1 MSSPLISRR
10 IAADYASVA
19 AALPAAGAAAQRRRA
34 AMEALEVVGLPAGR
48 DENWKYANLRA
59 LERLRFSPAATAQP
73 LALPQD
79 LPGPLT
85 GFARY
90 VLIDGVFAAA
100 LSAPLDAT
108 AAQVRSLASGGSA
121 DTPAGSDGLAA
132 GRPPAQLQG
141 DQRFALLNAAFATG
155 GIGIRVAQATA
166 QPARIELVFLASAD
180 QQAGASYPR
189 LELTLAAGARLE
201 LIERHLSTGTQPS
214 FITSAVAVDLAPGA
228 ALQHYRL
235 QELNP
240 QSILFDTLSAQVAQR
255 ADYRLHAIMSGAQSA
270 RATLAVRLGEDARLS
285 LAAAALGDRQQV
297 QDTYALVEHTAPG
310 ARTVQTFRGIAAG
323 RARVA
328 FNGKIVVH
336 SGAHGSDSRQSL
348 RGLLAGAEAEIDV
361 RPQLEIHTDE
371 VRCSHG
377 ATAGKLDEDMLF
389 YLLSR
394 GLDRDSAQRLLK
406 WAFLED
412 VIAQVALPPLRRQ
425 IEERLVARLGDD
437 NLRELL

>member
-1 MSSPLISRR
+1 MSSALTTR

-19 AALPAAGAAAQRRRA
+19 AAHPAADAAGQRRRA
-34 AMEALEVVGLPAGR
+34 AIEALEAVGLPGGR

-59 LERLRFSPAATAQP
+59 LERARFAPAAAAQP
-73 LALPQD
+73 AALPHD
-79 LPGPLT
+79 LPGPLP

-100 LSAPLDAT
+100 LSAPFDAT
-108 AAQVRSLASGGSA
+108 AAQVRSLAGGA
-121 DTPAGSDGLAA
+121 AVTTAAGSGAVAA
-132 GRPPAQLQG
+132 GRPLAELQG
-141 DQRFALLNAAFATG
+141 DERFALLNAAFAIG
-155 GIGIRVAQATA
+155 GIGIRVAAASA
-166 QPARIELVFLASAD
+166 QPVRIELVFLASAD
-180 QQAGASYPR
+180 QQDGASYPR
-189 LELTLAAGARLE
+189 LEVMLAAGARLE
-201 LIERHLSTGTQPS
+201 LIERHVSAGAQPS
-214 FITSAVAVDLAPGA
+214 FVTGAVTIDLAPGA
-228 ALQHYRL
+228 SLQHYRL
-235 QELNP
+235 QELNL
-240 QSILFDTLSAQVAQR
+240 QSILFDTLAAQVGQR
-255 ADYRLHAIMSGAQSA
+255 ASYRLHAIMSGAQSA
-270 RATLAVRLGEDARLS
+270 RATLAVRLGEGAQLS
-285 LAAAALGDRQQV
+285 LAAAALGERQQV

-310 ARTVQTFRGIAAG
+310 AHTVQTFRGIAAG

-336 SGAHGSDSRQSL
+336 AGAHGSDSQQSL

-394 GLDRDSAQRLLK
+394 GLDRDSAYRLLK

-425 IEERLVARLGDD
+425 IEERLVGRLGDD